1 MNDLQKK
8 YLRITRDGDISL
20 SMWAHLAEHTDPGNI
35 DKLWTSC
42 GSPFLRT
49 LGEKGNRAHRR
60 LCALG
65 IDERMTIW
73 AKVKEMVRL
82 IAMQCLRTC
91 WEPRSLCSPTCA
103 LFRHVEG
110 SPGCDAKQSKSSDS
124 DGS

>member
-73 AKVKEMVRL
+73 AKVKEMKDHQDAMRSKASHQIQMAADDVTAE
-82 IAMQCLRTC
+82 IASISAMKHKL
-91 WEPRSLCSPTCA
+91 L
-103 LFRHVEG
+103 EG
-110 SPGCDAKQSKSSDS
+110 DLD
-124 DGS
+124 